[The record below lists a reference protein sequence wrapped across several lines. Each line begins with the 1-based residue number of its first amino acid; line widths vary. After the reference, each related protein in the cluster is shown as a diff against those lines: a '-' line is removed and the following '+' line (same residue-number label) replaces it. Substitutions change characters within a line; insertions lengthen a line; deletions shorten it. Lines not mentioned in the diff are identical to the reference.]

1 MSTIKVKV
9 SLLVMSTLI
18 VNIKKYVSRGR
29 HVFRRSSL
37 KEIKWINEPR
47 RTRWEKGIKLRKA
60 TQSILS
66 YQTSPRWILMFL
78 TLCSCE
84 HRLSQNLN
92 WDVVNAPIDTL
103 CLLNSLRLSGLRLSP
118 FVPFLS
124 LRFILSTN
132 VKNFTN
138 TSNED
143 YITMILGLVRTLLR
157 EKITKS

>member
-1 MSTIKVKV
+1 
-9 SLLVMSTLI
+9 
-18 VNIKKYVSRGR
+18 
-29 HVFRRSSL
+29 
-37 KEIKWINEPR
+37 
-47 RTRWEKGIKLRKA
+47 
-60 TQSILS
+60 
-66 YQTSPRWILMFL
+66 MFL

-84 HRLSQNLN
+84 HRLYQNLS
-92 WDVVNAPIDTL
+92 WDVVNVPIDTL

-132 VKNFTN
+132 DKNFTN